1 MRRYII
7 VAVLM
12 LGSSLL
18 SGCGQKGPLYLPP
31 AKPAVAV
38 PAAAATVAKP
48 ATAASAATPAAST
61 SSGG

>member
-1 MRRYII
+1 MRRHII
-7 VAVLM
+7 VVVLM
-12 LGSSLL
+12 LGFSLL

-31 AKPAVAV
+31 PKPAVAV